1 MYILEITP
9 KNQDANGPFF
19 NQWIRD
25 NFIFDG
31 IGYYSN
37 KVLISFQDEPVQ
49 AIKTEITDKYN
60 SLTPADIIPTYD
72 IKKVYTV
79 RQADGVSYYDN
90 VRAGIALEYINGQLT
105 EGNANYIEN
114 KVKFVKSKILTGD
127 WVTAQYEITNNVLTS
142 GTVTQEDIDN
152 GYTQQRHDKIKADI
166 DTYVSEHY

>member
-9 KNQDANGPFF
+9 KNSDANGPYF
-19 NQWIRD
+19 NQWLRD

-49 AIKTEITDKYN
+49 SIKTEIIDKYN
-60 SLTPADIIPTYD
+60 SLTTADIIPTYD
-72 IKKVYTV
+72 IKKTYTD
-79 RQADGVSYYDN
+79 RQADGVVYYDN
-90 VRAGIALEYINGQLT
+90 VRADIALEFINGEIT

-127 WVTAQYEITNNVLTS
+127 WATAQYEITNNVLID

-152 GYTQQRHDKIKADI
+152 GYTQERHDKIKAEI